1 MIKLTSLQN
10 NRRKFL
16 AQITSV
22 IPASLILSSCA
33 GNTEKAIKKPIV
45 VSTWDSGLPVN
56 KVAWDIMSK
65 GGKSIDAVEKGANHI
80 EDTIN
85 CCVGL
90 GGNPDRDGKVTLDAC
105 IMDHQY
111 NCGSV
116 AFLEKIKHP
125 ISVARK
131 IMETTPH
138 VMLVGEGAFQFAV
151 NNGFT
156 AEDGKL
162 SDDAQKQYESWLEKS
177 EYKPVIN
184 IEETQRKGFEQKN
197 NVPGRLDD
205 GSFNHDTM
213 GLVALDSF
221 QNLSGACTTSGMG
234 FKMRGRVGDS
244 PIIGG
249 GLYVDNEIGA
259 ATSSGQ
265 GEEVIRV
272 CGTHLVVELMRQGN
286 TPEEAC
292 RLAIE
297 RIVKINPEKAKTFQV
312 GFLALNKYGEYGAY
326 SILPGFSYSVK
337 EDDSEGQ
344 VYKAK
349 SYFAE

>member
-1 MIKLTSLQN
+1 MVNTSQTKN
-10 NRRKFL
+10 KRRKFL
-16 AQITSV
+16 AQVSAIL
-22 IPASLILSSCA
+22 PASLLITSCKSS
-33 GNTEKAIKKPIV
+33 EVRSIKKPIV

-56 KVAWDIMSK
+56 KVAWDIMK
-65 GGKSIDAVEKGANHI
+65 NGGKSIDAVEKGANHI
-80 EDTIN
+80 EDTIS

-90 GGNPDRDGKVTLDAC
+90 GGNPDREGRVTLDAC

-116 AFLEKIKHP
+116 AFLERIKHP
-125 ISVARK
+125 TSVARK
-131 IMETTPH
+131 IMDTTPH
-138 VMLVGEGAFQFAV
+138 VMLVGDGAFQYAIS
-151 NNGFT
+151 NGFA
-156 AEDGKL
+156 AEDGAL
-162 SDDAQKQYESWLEKS
+162 STEAKKQYESWLEKS
-177 EYKPVIN
+177 EYKPVVN
-184 IEETQRKGFEQKN
+184 IEKSQSEGFEQKN
-197 NVPGRLDD
+197 AVPSRLDD

-249 GLYVDNEIGA
+249 GLYIDNEVGG

-272 CGTHLVVELMRQGN
+272 CGTHLVVEYMRQGHS
-286 TPEEAC
+286 PEEAC

-297 RIVKINPEKAKTFQV
+297 RIVKINPEKAETFQV
-312 GFLALNKYGEYGAY
+312 GFLALNKNGEFGAF
-326 SILPGFSYSVK
+326 SILPGFNYSVTH
-337 EDDSEGQ
+337 DDNGGE
-344 VYKAK
+344 VFNAP
-349 SYFAE
+349 SYFP